1 MWGNTVARKNHMG
14 KYCSNSQCFFQ
25 EKNYKTKLLPAQY
38 EKTKIDKDNSRKK
51 QRKQKK
57 NHMGK
62 HCNNQQ
68 YFKEKTIKL
77 NSQLAQY

>member
-1 MWGNTVARKNHMG
+1 MG
-14 KYCSNSQCFFQ
+14 KYCSNPQCFFQ

-62 HCNNQQ
+62 HCNHQQ

-77 NSQLAQY
+77 NSQPAQY

>member
-57 NHMGK
+57 
-62 HCNNQQ
+62 
-68 YFKEKTIKL
+68 KTIWGNTVTINSILKKKL
-77 NSQLAQY
+77 